1 MRDRELKID
10 IGYIYDASKK
20 YIYERKK
27 LYMRQK
33 ILYMT
38 LPKKIYMN
46 EKIKY
51 ELKNI
56 IYGQNKLYTNEYYI

>member
-27 LYMRQK
+27 LYTRQK

-38 LPKKIYMN
+38 LPKK
-46 EKIKY
+46 
-51 ELKNI
+51 
-56 IYGQNKLYTNEYYI
+56 YI